1 MAYIKQTWSN
11 GDVITKSK
19 LDHIEDGIYDNAA
32 TQSSESGGV
41 ISVKNAGGTTLFT
54 ITLPVYNGGVS

>member
-1 MAYIKQTWSN
+1 MAYTKQTWSN

-19 LDHIEDGIYDNAA
+19 LDHIEDGIYDNVA

-54 ITLPVYNGGVS
+54 ISLPVYNGGVS